1 MRRNPP
7 NTPRR
12 TSGANLIRSLP
23 EGGLRDTAANPPYEL
38 DHSNYFD
45 VKVFFYMMFRGQV
58 VVDGIKS
65 SSVNITLTA
74 LSAYFRLYVLN
85 DVKVA
90 SQPMLAFDPPLS
102 RVTAAKLANHGS
114 SVNAYTV
121 IIMRSNSSLNL
132 HTT

>member
-1 MRRNPP
+1 
-7 NTPRR
+7 
-12 TSGANLIRSLP
+12 
-23 EGGLRDTAANPPYEL
+23 YEL

-74 LSAYFRLYVLN
+74 LSTYFRLYVLN
-85 DVKVA
+85 DIKVA

-102 RVTAAKLANHGS
+102 RVTAAKLANHGF